1 MSLAIFILTALN
13 QKLTKASSFSFQ
25 WFPQG
30 KKYSLPV
37 LGTGGLS
44 VIRAV
49 TAAFF
54 LFGFVQNYS
63 ENIAVRLFKLIFYH
77 LDKLE
82 ACGAFFNDDRRRTG
96 GFCRDCRIDNRTLL
110 CVGLLLYSKF
120 PLFRLMERVLGD
132 LLLTP
137 LFILRVLRSRQ
148 HGKRRQAQLLFHI
161 IR

>member
-1 MSLAIFILTALN
+1 METLKFGFSETYE
-13 QKLTKASSFSFQ
+13 SFFV
-25 WFPQG
+25 FFAVVPAG

>member
-1 MSLAIFILTALN
+1 MVPAGEKIQFT
-13 QKLTKASSFSFQ
+13 
-25 WFPQG
+25 
-30 KKYSLPV
+30 
-37 LGTGGLS
+37 GTRNRRS
-44 VIRAV
+44 VRNKSRNCR
-49 TAAFF
+49 FF